1 MGSLSCTI
9 SLQIIVLLNTE
20 LLQLR
25 HSSRASITQ
34 SVGRSLH
41 SLSSK
46 YFLTDAIPI
55 LLSIQG
61 NMLTTSKL
69 TRIVLE
75 LKLEL
80 FISSIIS
87 YIWQLSLICDGNSL
101 ANSNKTFPLKID
113 KFSMVVL
120 ESLVITPTGLFSL
133 CALTLP
139 YIFPAVEL
147 KGMIKDFH
155 LLSKMF
161 LLCHFSIQLLTFIS
175 NCLLGS

>member
-61 NMLTTSKL
+61 NMLTASKL
-69 TRIVLE
+69 TRIALE

-87 YIWQLSLICDGNSL
+87 NIWQVSLIRDGNLL
-101 ANSNKTFPLKID
+101 ANSNKTFSTKMD
-113 KFSMVVL
+113 KFSTAVL
-120 ESLVITPTGLFSL
+120 QPLVITLTGLFSL
-133 CALTLP
+133 CVLTLP

-147 KGMIKDFH
+147 KRGDKRFP
-155 LLSKMF
+155 F
-161 LLCHFSIQLLTFIS
+161 TV
-175 NCLLGS
+175 